1 MDHNVPVEV
10 GDNTPEST
18 LSFHPWVQWMELR
31 SSGPFTG
38 AISLALEIL
47 IDGCVCNLYSALMKK
62 RGFKSFLE
70 VQNKIKANFWIYVAG
85 SGFVDN
91 QN

>member
-1 MDHNVPVEV
+1 
-10 GDNTPEST
+10 
-18 LSFHPWVQWMELR
+18 MELR

-38 AISLALEIL
+38 AISLVLGIL
-47 IDGCVCNLYSALMKK
+47 IDGYVYNLYTALMKR
-62 RGFKSFLE
+62 RGFKLFLE
-70 VQNKIKANFWIYVAG
+70 VQNKIKADFWIYVAG

>member
-1 MDHNVPVEV
+1 
-10 GDNTPEST
+10 
-18 LSFHPWVQWMELR
+18 MELR

-38 AISLALEIL
+38 AISLDLEIL

-62 RGFKSFLE
+62 IGFKSFLE

>member
-1 MDHNVPVEV
+1 
-10 GDNTPEST
+10 
-18 LSFHPWVQWMELR
+18 MELR